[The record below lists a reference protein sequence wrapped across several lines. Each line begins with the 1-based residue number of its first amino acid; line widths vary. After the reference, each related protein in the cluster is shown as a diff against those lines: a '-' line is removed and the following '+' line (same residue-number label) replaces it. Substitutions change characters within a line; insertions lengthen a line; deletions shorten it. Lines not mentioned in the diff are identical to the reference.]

1 MLASKPRR
9 RARHGA
15 AAVECAVVMTL
26 LIPLLLGTWEVGRL
40 VQVQQLLQNA
50 AREGGRQAAAG
61 NYPTA
66 TIQQTMVTMLNANGI
81 PCTTSNVTITNLTSS
96 ARNDPTT
103 ANQLDEFQ
111 VTVSIPF
118 NSVRWVLLNQIT
130 STTQLTATVY
140 WYSVRDL
147 PFTVNTTIPLN

>member
-1 MLASKPRR
+1 VV
-9 RARHGA
+9 RHGA
-15 AAVECAVVMTL
+15 AAVECAVVLTL
-26 LIPLLLGTWEVGRL
+26 LIPILMGTWEVGRL

-61 NYPTA
+61 SFNTA
-66 TIQQTMVTMLNANGI
+66 SIQQTMVTMLNANGI
-81 PCTTSNVTITNLTSS
+81 PCTTSNVTITNLTDAS
-96 ARNDPTT
+96 RNDPTT

-130 STTQLTATVY
+130 STSQLTATTY

-147 PFTVNTTIPLN
+147 PFNVNTNIPLN